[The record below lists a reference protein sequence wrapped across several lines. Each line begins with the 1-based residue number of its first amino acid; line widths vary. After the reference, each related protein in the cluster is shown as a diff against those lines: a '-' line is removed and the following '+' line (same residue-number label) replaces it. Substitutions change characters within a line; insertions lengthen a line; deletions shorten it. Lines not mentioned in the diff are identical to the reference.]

1 MEQVTL
7 SATRRTESGTRPA
20 KRLRR
25 EGLVPAVVYGRGI
38 DPLSVTVAGRELY
51 SVLHTDAGLN
61 AIINVEIEDGDT
73 ILTVAREIQRHP
85 VRGEITH
92 LDFIKVSLDVAIQA
106 EVALE
111 FVGVPVVV
119 RDEGAIVETIAGTV
133 LIEALPT
140 AVPSHIT
147 YDISELAIGDT
158 VKIEDLPA
166 LDGVTYVE
174 EGDRPL
180 ITVLHARLEEPDPA
194 TAEAAE
200 GEEGAEAPV
209 EGAAGTDEDDE
220 S

>member
-7 SATRRTESGTRPA
+7 SATQRTESGTRPA

-38 DPLSVTVAGRELY
+38 DPVSVTVASRELY

-61 AIINVEIEDGDT
+61 AIINVEVEDGDT

-111 FVGVPVVV
+111 FVGVPIVV

-133 LIEALPT
+133 LVEALPT

-147 YDISELAIGDT
+147 YDISELEIGDT
-158 VKIEDLPA
+158 VKIEDLPV

-174 EGDRPL
+174 DGDRPL
-180 ITVLHARLEEPDPA
+180 VTVLHARVEEPDPV
-194 TAEAAE
+194 AAE
-200 GEEGAEAPV
+200 VEGAEGAEA
-209 EGAAGTDEDDE
+209 AAECDAGSDEDDE

>member
-38 DPLSVTVAGRELY
+38 DPVSVTVASRELY

-61 AIINVEIEDGDT
+61 AIINVEVEDGDT

-111 FVGVPVVV
+111 FVGVPIVV

-133 LIEALPT
+133 LVEALPT

-147 YDISELAIGDT
+147 YDISELEIGDT
-158 VKIEDLPA
+158 VKIEDLPV

-180 ITVLHARLEEPDPA
+180 VTVLHARVEEPEPVA
-194 TAEAAE
+194 AEAE
-200 GEEGAEAPV
+200 GEEGAEAA
-209 EGAAGTDEDDE
+209 EGAAGTDEDE

>member
-7 SATRRTESGTRPA
+7 SATQRTESGTRPA

-38 DPLSVTVAGRELY
+38 DPVSVTVASRELY

-61 AIINVEIEDGDT
+61 AIINVEVEDGDT

-111 FVGVPVVV
+111 FVGVPIVV

-133 LIEALPT
+133 LVEALPT

-147 YDISELAIGDT
+147 YDISELEIGDT
-158 VKIEDLPA
+158 VKIEDLPV

-174 EGDRPL
+174 DGDRPL
-180 ITVLHARLEEPDPA
+180 VTVLHARVEEPDPVA
-194 TAEAAE
+194 AEVE
-200 GEEGAEAPV
+200 GEEGAEAAA
-209 EGAAGTDEDDE
+209 EADAGTDEDDE